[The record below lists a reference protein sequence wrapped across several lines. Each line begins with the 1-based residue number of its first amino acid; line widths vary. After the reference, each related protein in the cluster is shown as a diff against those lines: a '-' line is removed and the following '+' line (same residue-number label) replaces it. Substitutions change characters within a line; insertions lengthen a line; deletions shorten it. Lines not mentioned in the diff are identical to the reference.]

1 MFETFVNVTYHFT
14 FYCITLFKAW
24 YLYFHYVLKTI
35 CNYKY
40 SDELLCL
47 PIKIIV
53 GFCSSAILKSNL
65 IVFSV
70 SPCHFETR
78 SELDNEKNVLFVA
91 AVAAAFARY
100 DFPVPGGLKSKI
112 LKCKMLSAIK
122 TN

>member
-1 MFETFVNVTYHFT
+1 MLTNKNYCRFLFFGHFE
-14 FYCITLFKAW
+14 
-24 YLYFHYVLKTI
+24 
-35 CNYKY
+35 
-40 SDELLCL
+40 
-47 PIKIIV
+47 
-53 GFCSSAILKSNL
+53 SNL

-70 SPCHFETR
+70 SPCHVETR